1 MKRIVLFDVL
11 KGIAIFMVV
20 MGHILTMCIR
30 GIDASGVFKVIGE
43 VHMPLF
49 FFISGW
55 FTYKAG
61 ANGRPLPVN
70 YYRRALQLILPM
82 VAVSTV
88 WIYWFPLTGLQSP
101 LDSTWPGLWS
111 SPGKNGYWFTPVLFI
126 IMLVYG
132 ILRLFPGMRHGLVRR
147 LIALTCVAVLLAVA
161 VSYIPERIRNFGSL
175 DQVVRYFPAFGF
187 GAVVAMHRQKFI
199 DFCCRGWVIAI
210 SLILSIILIRYVA
223 WYWLYPH
230 TTGSINAAAAIM
242 HITLAVTAV
251 GVFSPWSTTDT
262 PAVRLWAF
270 MGRKSLTIYLLHYFF
285 LFPMGALR
293 PLLLSTDLGIVP
305 LLAVSAITAAAVCA
319 CALGAGYVI
328 SRSKPLAFLFLGQ

>member
-1 MKRIVLFDVL
+1 MKRIVLFDLL

-30 GIDASGVFKVIGE
+30 DIDSSGVFKVIGE

-61 ANGRPLPVN
+61 ADGKPVAVN
-70 YYRRALQLILPM
+70 YYRRALQLLIPM
-82 VAVSTV
+82 LALSSL
-88 WIYWFPLTGLQSP
+88 WIYWFPITGLESP
-101 LDSTWPGLWS
+101 LVSTWQGLWS

-132 ILRLFPGMRHGLVRR
+132 VFRLLPGMRPGVWRPL
-147 LIALTCVAVLLAVA
+147 LCLAVFSVILGVI
-161 VSYIPERIRNFGSL
+161 VSYIPEQVRDYGSL
-175 DQVVRYFPAFGF
+175 DLVARYFPAFGF
-187 GAVVAMHRQKFI
+187 GAVAAMHRQKFI
-199 DFCCRGWVIAI
+199 DFCCRGWVIAL
-210 SLILSIILIRYVA
+210 SLVVSIVLIRYVA
-223 WYWLYPH
+223 WYWLYVH
-230 TTGSINAAAAIM
+230 NVWSLNAAAALM
-242 HITLAVTAV
+242 HISLAITAV
-251 GVFSPWSTTDT
+251 GVFSQWSSTDT

-293 PLLLSTDLGIVP
+293 PALLATDLGIVP
-305 LLAVSAITAAAVCA
+305 LLAVSSITAAAVCA
-319 CALGAGYVI
+319 CALGAGYVL
-328 SRSKPLAFLFLGQ
+328 SRSKPLSFLFLGQ